1 MPTVLYVA
9 TQNLELV
16 VSGRRSVA
24 AEDLLDGVLLVLPQ
38 FIGKIH
44 LKSEIKVTKAPSASS
59 RHSLPRNTHN
69 MVTFCY
75 AINIDGKLVTIQV
88 GKLDFES
95 GLK

>member
-1 MPTVLYVA
+1 
-9 TQNLELV
+9 
-16 VSGRRSVA
+16 
-24 AEDLLDGVLLVLPQ
+24 
-38 FIGKIH
+38 
-44 LKSEIKVTKAPSASS
+44 
-59 RHSLPRNTHN
+59 